1 MLPTLQKSA
10 GIENVLVMPPMTG
23 AEDFAFF
30 AQKVPGLFF
39 FVGGLPKGSDPKTS
53 GPHHTPEFMIDDSAF
68 KTGVSAMTYS
78 LNQFAGVLQASCP
91 PVNQFLSYSTA

>member
-1 MLPTLQKSA
+1 MA
-10 GIENVLVMPPMTG
+10 PMTG

-68 KTGVSAMTYS
+68 KTGVAAMCN
-78 LNQFAGVLQASCP
+78 LVLDYMEM
-91 PVNQFLSYSTA
+91 NKK